1 MADNKDIT
9 LRIRAKDYSKQTFDQ
24 LTRTMDKL
32 SKAMEDQRDAAKKGD
47 ASVRDLENSYNDLEK
62 VAKAML
68 RQIADVKAYEN
79 QARALDETRKRAL
92 AAAQAQTAYAAKLA
106 SQDKVLKKEEAELK
120 RLSAARER
128 EERAVLKQTDT
139 LTKLGQRLAGY
150 GIAANQTQQATKRI
164 ETAMNTLNGE
174 LAKQDNAIENN
185 AKHLKD
191 LKAAQD
197 LLAQQELAAN
207 LKRQQDALRQLAA
220 EQRAVANGWTSTAAS
235 MRAAGTTTI
244 SLADQIRNLSDP
256 TRNGTKNLD
265 TLNQAVERV
274 RAGVT
279 GTKKPITDFAGKIR
293 ELKNAR
299 ETVTALAQMVDQFR
313 NQTQELAKLRT
324 QYSQARAEVMRLT
337 QALTQTGA
345 DTAAIS
351 QKLRQAQQT
360 LSQLSTQFSRTS
372 QSAREIQQQLR
383 AAGIDTRN
391 LTEAEQRLIAA
402 AKNTTAAQ
410 NALTEAY
417 RRNGAAA
424 DQAGKRTKENYDQQK
439 TALSWAQR
447 LRGELLS
454 LAAAYG
460 GVFGAINL
468 ANSAVDAAI
477 TRQQTMSAIAVVVGK
492 DQKAQA
498 KEWEYVNQVADY
510 FGSNLESMAKSYGK
524 FSAAAKGS
532 GLGQKESK
540 ELFENVTSIGTA
552 YGKTADQM
560 NLVFLAI
567 EQMLSKGNISAEE
580 FKQQFGEQ
588 IPGAFAA
595 GAKALGLTEPEFRK
609 YMENAVLDS
618 TAVIS
623 IMRDLAKETTDATEQ
638 MRTGIVAQ
646 QNALDN
652 AKFRFNLALADSGFL
667 DAYRKLIV
675 SLTQLL
681 ESQQGKELAEDI
693 GNAFAS
699 VATAA
704 QFLVENLDLVKWAIA
719 NIAFVKGVEGAFS
732 FGKSLKEIMEM
743 AAGANTAVRNFQAMI
758 LIFARGLGTA
768 TVATRGLAIAMRVL
782 ARSGPILGAILM
794 ALDIGKVLYDQSET
808 VRSIVD
814 GMIKYVV
821 VSFNYIKGV
830 ISGNYK
836 EFDELKKEYE
846 AKNAPIPTNVKEQAA
861 QLKKDMD
868 AVSGFRRSQTET
880 AFDRAAVD
888 EKAFNKKLDTLR
900 DNLAKQSIAQQKRVA
915 KDDLNTR
922 ISLVRQSYA
931 AQLKEAE
938 KYGGATLKRTK
949 ELIEQAVENERK
961 AYQADHAGR
970 GAGATNKRA
979 NLVQSTM
986 TDLEQAESR
995 AQKKAVY
1002 GDPTSSY
1009 GEREAAAVK
1018 AAVDQYKDLENRIKK
1033 IAAFDKSGAAAMQK
1047 RLDVLKQTTS
1057 EAVKQQTAAQELQR
1071 LQAKVDSNS
1080 KERKDNEALINAK
1093 ADAGIISESEQ
1104 VEQLNALY
1112 DESKVKIL
1120 ANIDALRQF
1129 AIANQAAM
1137 DPEAFNAL
1145 MVNLDTMQVKIENSQ
1160 RAVEKFYVQL
1170 TSGLLNGLDT
1180 AFDSIVDNLTKVYQ
1194 GTQSWGE
1201 AVQQLGVT
1209 MGLFFADLMKDLAMA
1224 ILKTMILR
1232 YLQSFSGAGGIMG
1245 SIGSAAGSLVSGQN
1259 HTGGVAGG
1267 GGGHKRALP
1276 AAAFA
1281 TAPRYHTGGIAG
1293 SAPNSGLRP
1302 NEVPSVLQKGEE
1314 VLTRDDPRHIL
1325 NGGGNKGPSSLRII
1339 AVDDQRAALAEA
1351 MKTPEG
1357 QQALIVGLKGQI
1369 GTVKKMVRT

>member
-1 MADNKDIT
+1 MADKDIT
-9 LRIRAKDYSKQTFDQ
+9 LRIRAKDTSKQTFDQ
-24 LTRTMDKL
+24 LTRTMERL
-32 SKAMEDQRDAAKKGD
+32 SKAMEEQRDAAKKGD
-47 ASVRDLENSYNDLEK
+47 ASVRDLENSYSDLEK

-68 RQIADVKAYEN
+68 RQVADVKAYEN
-79 QARALDETRKRAL
+79 QARALDEARKRAIE
-92 AAAQAQTAYAAKLA
+92 AARAQTAYAAKLA
-106 SQDKVLKKEEAELK
+106 QQDKVLKKEEKELA
-120 RLSAARER
+120 RLTSARER
-128 EERAVLKQTDT
+128 EERAVQKQTDT

-150 GIAANQTQQATKRI
+150 GIAANQTTQATKRI

-174 LAKQDNAIENN
+174 LAKQDAAIENN
-185 AKHLKD
+185 ALHMKQ

-197 LLAQQELAAN
+197 AAAAQALAESLRRQQE
-207 LKRQQDALRQLAA
+207 ALRQLAA
-220 EQRAVANGWTSTAAS
+220 EQRAAANGWNSTAAS
-235 MRAAGTTTI
+235 MRAMGTAAV
-244 SLADQIRNLSDP
+244 SLAQQIRNITDP
-256 TRNGTKNLD
+256 TRNGAKTLD
-265 TLNQAVERV
+265 GLNQAVDRV
-274 RAGVT
+274 RASLAN
-279 GTKKPITDFAGKIR
+279 TKKPISDFAGKIR

-313 NQTQELAKLRT
+313 TQTQELARLRT
-324 QYSQARAEVMRLT
+324 AYTAARADVIRLT

-345 DTAAIS
+345 DTTAIS

-360 LSQLSTQFSRTS
+360 LAQLSGEFKRTS

-402 AKNTTAAQ
+402 ARNTTTAQ
-410 NALTEAY
+410 NQLTEAY

-424 DQAGKRTKENYDQQK
+424 DDAGKRTKGNYDQQK

-498 KEWEYVNQVADY
+498 QEWEYVNQVADY

-595 GAKALGLTEPEFRK
+595 GAKALGLTEQEFRK
-609 YMENAVLDS
+609 YMESASLGSD
-618 TAVIS
+618 AVIS

-646 QNALDN
+646 RNALDN

-667 DAYRKLIV
+667 EAYRKLIT

-681 ESQQGKELAEDI
+681 ESNEGKQLAEDL
-693 GNAFAS
+693 GAAFSS
-699 VATAA
+699 VASAA

-719 NIAFVKGVEGAFS
+719 NIAFVKGAQMAFS
-732 FGKSLKEIMEM
+732 FGQSLKEI
-743 AAGANTAVRNFQAMI
+743 ADIATSTNTAMRKIQAFL

-768 TVATRGLAIAMRVL
+768 TVATRGLSIAMKLL
-782 ARSGPILGAILM
+782 ARSIPILGAILI

-808 VRSIVD
+808 VRNIVD

-836 EFDELKKEYE
+836 EFDQLKREYE
-846 AKNAPIPTNVKEQAA
+846 EKNSPIPSNVKAQAD

-880 AFDRAAVD
+880 AFDRAAAD
-888 EKAFNKKLDTLR
+888 EKNFNKKLDTLR
-900 DNLAKQSIAQQKRVA
+900 DNLAKQSISQQKRVA

-922 ISLVRQSYA
+922 IALVRQTYA

-938 KYGGATLKRTK
+938 KYGGETLKRTK
-949 ELIEQAVENERK
+949 ALIEQAVANERE
-961 AYQADHAGR
+961 AYKADHMRSGDG
-970 GAGATNKRA
+970 GANKRA

-995 AQKKAVY
+995 GQKKAVY

-1018 AAVDQYKDLENRIKK
+1018 AANDQYKDLENRIKK
-1033 IAAFDKSGAAAMQK
+1033 IAEFDKTGADAMQK
-1047 RLDVLKQTTS
+1047 RLDILKQTTT
-1057 EAVKQQTAAQELQR
+1057 EAVKQQTAAQELTR
-1071 LQAKVDSNS
+1071 LQGKIDSNS
-1080 KERKDNEALINAK
+1080 KARKDQEALINAQ
-1093 ADAGIISESEQ
+1093 ADAGLITESEQ
-1104 VEQLNALY
+1104 VKRLNDLY

-1120 ANIDALRQF
+1120 ENIKALRNF
-1129 AIANQAAM
+1129 AIEKQAAM
-1137 DPEAFNAL
+1137 DPEAFDAL

-1160 RAVEKFYVQL
+1160 RAVEKFYTQL
-1170 TSGLLNGLDT
+1170 VSGLLNGLDV
-1180 AFDSIVDNLTKVYQ
+1180 AFDSVVDNLTEVYQ
-1194 GTQSWGE
+1194 GTKNWQE
-1201 AVQQLGVT
+1201 AVVALGVT
-1209 MGLFFADLMKDLAMA
+1209 MAQFFADLMKDLAMA
-1224 ILKTMILR
+1224 ILKTMILKA
-1232 YLQSFSGAGGIMG
+1232 LQTFSGEGGVMG
-1245 SIGSAAGSLVSGQN
+1245 SIGDAAGSLLGGQN
-1259 HTGGVAGG
+1259 HTGGIAGG

-1276 AAAFA
+1276 AGAFA
-1281 TAPRYHTGGIAG
+1281 AAPRYHTGGIAG

-1302 NEVPSVLQKGEE
+1302 NEVPSVLEKGEE

-1325 NGGGNKGPSSLRII
+1325 NGGGNNGPSSIRLI
-1339 AVDDQRAALAEA
+1339 AVDDQRAATAEA
-1351 MKTPEG
+1351 LKTPEG
-1357 QQALIVGLKGQI
+1357 QQAMIVAMRQQLPTI
-1369 GTVKKMVRT
+1369 KKMVK

>member
-1 MADNKDIT
+1 MADKDIT
-9 LRIRAKDYSKQTFDQ
+9 LRIRAKDTSKQTFDQ
-24 LTRTMDKL
+24 LTRTMERL
-32 SKAMEDQRDAAKKGD
+32 SKAMEEQRDAAKKGD
-47 ASVRDLENSYNDLEK
+47 ASVRDLENSYSDLEK

-68 RQIADVKAYEN
+68 RQVADVKAYEN
-79 QARALDETRKRAL
+79 QARALDETRKRAIE
-92 AAAQAQTAYAAKLA
+92 AARAQTAYAAKLA
-106 SQDKVLKKEEAELK
+106 QQDKVLKKEEKELA
-120 RLSAARER
+120 RLTSARER
-128 EERAVLKQTDT
+128 EERAVQKQMDT

-150 GIAANQTQQATKRI
+150 GIAANQTSQATKRI

-174 LAKQDNAIENN
+174 LAKQDAAIENN
-185 AKHLKD
+185 ALHMKQ

-197 LLAQQELAAN
+197 AAAAKALEESLRRQQE
-207 LKRQQDALRQLAA
+207 ALRQLAA
-220 EQRAVANGWTSTAAS
+220 EQRATANGWNSTAAS
-235 MRAAGTTTI
+235 MRTMGTAAV
-244 SLADQIRNLSDP
+244 SLAQQIRNITDP
-256 TRNGTKNLD
+256 TRNGAKTLD
-265 TLNQAVERV
+265 GLNQAVDRV
-274 RAGVT
+274 RAGLNN
-279 GTKKPITDFAGKIR
+279 TKKPITDFAGKVR

-313 NQTQELAKLRT
+313 TQTQELARLRT
-324 QYSQARAEVMRLT
+324 AYTAARADVIRLT

-345 DTAAIS
+345 DTTAIS

-360 LSQLSTQFSRTS
+360 LAQLSGEFKRTS

-391 LTEAEQRLIAA
+391 LTEAEQRLISAA
-402 AKNTTAAQ
+402 RNTTTAQ
-410 NALTEAY
+410 NQLTEAY

-424 DQAGKRTKENYDQQK
+424 DDAGKRTKGNYDQQK

-498 KEWEYVNQVADY
+498 QEWEYVNQVADY

-595 GAKALGLTEPEFRK
+595 GAKALGLTEQEFRK
-609 YMENAVLDS
+609 YMESASLGSD
-618 TAVIS
+618 AVIS

-646 QNALDN
+646 RNALDN

-667 DAYRKLIV
+667 EAYRKLIT

-681 ESQQGKELAEDI
+681 ESNEGKQLAEDL
-693 GNAFAS
+693 GAAFSS
-699 VATAA
+699 VASAA

-719 NIAFVKGVEGAFS
+719 NIAFVKGAQMAFS
-732 FGKSLKEIMEM
+732 FGQSLKEI
-743 AAGANTAVRNFQAMI
+743 AGIATGANTAMRNFQAFL

-768 TVATRGLAIAMRVL
+768 TVATRGLSIAMKLL
-782 ARSGPILGAILM
+782 ARSIPILGAILI

-808 VRSIVD
+808 VRNIVD

-821 VSFNYIKGV
+821 VSFQYVKNAIKGE
-830 ISGNYK
+830 YK
-836 EFDELKKEYE
+836 EFDQLKREYE
-846 AKNAPIPTNVKEQAA
+846 EKNSPIPSNVKAQAD
-861 QLKKDMD
+861 QLKKDMQQ
-868 AVSGFRRSQTET
+868 VTGFRRSETET
-880 AFDRAAVD
+880 AFSKAAAD
-888 EKAFNKKLDTLR
+888 EKNFNKKLDTLR
-900 DNLAKQSIAQQKRVA
+900 DNLAKQSISQQKRVA

-922 ISLVRQSYA
+922 ISLVRQTYA

-938 KYGGATLKRTK
+938 KYGGETLKRTK
-949 ELIEQAVENERK
+949 ALIEQAVANERE
-961 AYQADHAGR
+961 AYKADHMRSGDG
-970 GAGATNKRA
+970 GANKRA

-995 AQKKAVY
+995 GQKKAVY

-1018 AAVDQYKDLENRIKK
+1018 AANDQYKDLENRIKK
-1033 IAAFDKSGAAAMQK
+1033 IAAFDKTGADAMQK
-1047 RLDVLKQTTS
+1047 RLDILKQTTT
-1057 EAVKQQTAAQELQR
+1057 EAVKQQTAAQELTR
-1071 LQAKVDSNS
+1071 LQGKIDSNS
-1080 KERKDNEALINAK
+1080 KERKDQEALINAQ
-1093 ADAGIISESEQ
+1093 ADAGLITESEQ
-1104 VEQLNALY
+1104 VERLNDLY
-1112 DESKVKIL
+1112 DKSKEKML
-1120 ANIDALRQF
+1120 ANIQVLRDF
-1129 AIANQAAM
+1129 AEAHRAAM
-1137 DPEAFNAL
+1137 DPEAYNAL
-1145 MVNLDTMQVKIENSQ
+1145 MTNLDTMKVKIENTQ
-1160 RAVEKFYVQL
+1160 MAVEKFYVQL
-1170 TSGLLNGLDT
+1170 TGGLLNGLDT
-1180 AFDSIVDNLTKVYQ
+1180 AFDSIVENLTAVYQ
-1194 GTQSWGE
+1194 GTEDWGD
-1201 AVQQLGVT
+1201 AVENLGVT
-1209 MGLFFADLMKDLAMA
+1209 MGLFFADLMKELAMA

-1232 YLQSFSGAGGIMG
+1232 ALQSFSGGGGIMG
-1245 SIGSAAGSLVSGQN
+1245 SIGTAAGSLLGGQN
-1259 HTGGVAGG
+1259 HTGGIAGG

-1276 AAAFA
+1276 AGAFA
-1281 TAPRYHTGGIAG
+1281 SAPRYHTGGIAG

-1302 NEVPSVLQKGEE
+1302 NEVPSVLEKGEE

-1325 NGGGNKGPSSLRII
+1325 NGGGNKGPNSIRLI
-1339 AVDDQRAALAEA
+1339 AVDDQRAATAEA
-1351 MKTPEG
+1351 LKTPEG
-1357 QQALIVGLKGQI
+1357 QQAMIVAMRQQLPTI
-1369 GTVKKMVRT
+1369 KKMVK

>member
-9 LRIRAKDYSKQTFDQ
+9 LRIRAKDFSKQTFDQ

-47 ASVRDLENSYNDLEK
+47 ASVRDLESSYNDLEK

-79 QARALDETRKRAL
+79 QARALDETRKRAI
-92 AAAQAQTAYAAKLA
+92 AAAQAQTSYAAKLA
-106 SQDKVLKKEEAELK
+106 QQDKVLKKEEKELA
-120 RLSAARER
+120 RLTAARER

-139 LTKLGQRLAGY
+139 LARLGQRLAGY
-150 GIAANQTQQATKRI
+150 GIAANQTTQATARI
-164 ETAMNTLNGE
+164 EAAMKVLNGE
-174 LAKQDNAIENN
+174 LAKQDGAIENN
-185 AKHLKD
+185 AKHLQQ

-235 MRAAGTTTI
+235 MRAMGTAAV
-244 SLADQIRNLSDP
+244 SLAQQIRNITDP
-256 TRNGTKNLD
+256 TRNGAKTLD
-265 TLNQAVERV
+265 GLNQAVDRV
-274 RAGVT
+274 RAGLANS
-279 GTKKPITDFAGKIR
+279 KKPISDFAGKIR

-313 NQTQELAKLRT
+313 TQTTELARLRT
-324 QYSQARAEVMRLT
+324 EYSQARAEVMRLT
-337 QALTQTGA
+337 QELTKTGV
-345 DTAAIS
+345 DTAAVS

-360 LSQLSTQFSRTS
+360 LSQLSTAFSRTS
-372 QSAREIQQQLR
+372 MSAREIQQQLR

-402 AKNTTAAQ
+402 ARNTTAAQ
-410 NALTEAY
+410 NALTDAY

-424 DQAGKRTKENYDQQK
+424 DEAGKRTKGNYDQQK

-447 LRGELLS
+447 LRGELLA

-492 DQKAQA
+492 DVNAQA
-498 KEWEYVNQVADY
+498 KEWGYVNQVADY
-510 FGSNLESMAKSYGK
+510 FGANLESMAKSYGK

-595 GAKALGLTEPEFRK
+595 GAKALGLTEIEFRK

-667 DAYRKLIV
+667 DAYRKLIT

-681 ESQQGKELAEDI
+681 ESNEGKQLAEDL
-693 GNAFAS
+693 GAAFSTVAS
-699 VATAA
+699 AA

-719 NIAFVKGVEGAFS
+719 NIAFVKGIQMAFS
-732 FGKSLKEIMEM
+732 FGQSLKELAGM
-743 AAGANTAVRNFQAMI
+743 ASTANTAMRNFQAMI
-758 LIFARGLGTA
+758 LIFSRGLGVA
-768 TVATRGLAIAMRVL
+768 TGATRGLAIAMRVL
-782 ARSGPILGAILM
+782 ARAVPILGAILL

-808 VRSIVD
+808 VRNIVD

-821 VSFNYIKGV
+821 VSFQYVKGV
-830 ISGNYK
+830 ITGEYK
-836 EFDELKKEYE
+836 EFDRLKQEYE
-846 AKNAPIPTNVKEQAA
+846 QKNSPIPTNVKAQAD
-861 QLKKDMD
+861 QLKKDMQ
-868 AVSGFRRSQTET
+868 AVSGFRRSETET

-888 EKAFNKKLDTLR
+888 ERSFNKKLDTLR

-970 GAGATNKRA
+970 GAGGANKRA

-995 AQKKAVY
+995 GQKKAVY

-1018 AAVDQYKDLENRIKK
+1018 AANDQYKDLENRIKK
-1033 IAAFDKSGAAAMQK
+1033 IAAFDKSGADAMQK
-1047 RLDVLKQTTS
+1047 RLDILKQTTT
-1057 EAVKQQTAAQELQR
+1057 EAVKQQTAAQELTR
-1071 LQAKVDSNS
+1071 LQGKIDSNS
-1080 KERKDNEALINAK
+1080 KERKDNEALINAQ
-1093 ADAGIISESEQ
+1093 ADAGLITESEQ
-1104 VEQLNALY
+1104 VEKLNDLY
-1112 DESKVKIL
+1112 DKSKEKML
-1120 ANIDALRQF
+1120 ANIEVLRQF
-1129 AIANQAAM
+1129 AVAHQAAM
-1137 DPEAFNAL
+1137 DPEAFSAL
-1145 MVNLDTMQVKIENSQ
+1145 MTNLDTMQVKIENSQ

-1180 AFDSIVDNLTKVYQ
+1180 AFDSVVENLTAVYQ
-1194 GTQSWGE
+1194 GTEDWGD
-1201 AVQQLGVT
+1201 AVANLGVT
-1209 MGLFFADLMKDLAMA
+1209 MGLFFADLMKELAMA

-1232 YLQSFSGAGGIMG
+1232 ALQSFSGGGGIMG
-1245 SIGSAAGSLVSGQN
+1245 SIGTAAGSLLGGQN
-1259 HTGGVAGG
+1259 HTGGIAGG

-1281 TAPRYHTGGIAG
+1281 SAPRYHTGGIAG

-1302 NEVPSVLQKGEE
+1302 NEVPSVLEKGEE

-1325 NGGGNKGPSSLRII
+1325 NGGGNQGPSSIRLI
-1339 AVDDQRAALAEA
+1339 AVDDQRSATAEA
-1351 MKTPEG
+1351 LKTPEG
-1357 QQALIVGLKGQI
+1357 QQAMIVALRAQLP
-1369 GTVKKMVRT
+1369 TVKKMVK

>member
-1 MADNKDIT
+1 MADKDIT

-47 ASVRDLENSYNDLEK
+47 ASVRDLENSYSDLEK

-68 RQIADVKAYEN
+68 RQVADVKAYEN
-79 QARALDETRKRAL
+79 QARALDETRKRAI
-92 AAAQAQTAYAAKLA
+92 AAAQAQTAYAAKL
-106 SQDKVLKKEEAELK
+106 SQQDKVLKKEEKELA

-150 GIAANQTQQATKRI
+150 GIAANQTTQATKRI
-164 ETAMNTLNGE
+164 ENAMTVLNGE
-174 LAKQDNAIENN
+174 LAKQDGAIENN
-185 AKHLKD
+185 ALHLKQ

-220 EQRAVANGWTSTAAS
+220 EQRAVANGWNSTAAS
-235 MRAAGTTTI
+235 MRSMGTAAV
-244 SLADQIRNLSDP
+244 SVAQQIRNIVDP
-256 TRNGTKNLD
+256 TRNGAKTLD
-265 TLNQAVERV
+265 ALNQSVDRV
-274 RAGVT
+274 RAGLANS
-279 GTKKPITDFAGKIR
+279 KKPITDFAGKIR

-313 NQTQELAKLRT
+313 TQTVELARLRT
-324 QYSQARAEVMRLT
+324 EYNQARADVMRLT
-337 QALTQTGA
+337 AALTQTGA

-351 QKLRQAQQT
+351 QKLRQAQAA
-360 LSQLSTQFSRTS
+360 LAQLSGQFTRTS
-372 QSAREIQQQLR
+372 QSAREVQAQLR

-402 AKNTTAAQ
+402 ARNTTTAQ
-410 NALTEAY
+410 NALTDAY

-424 DQAGKRTKENYDQQK
+424 DDAGKRTKGNYDQQK

-447 LRGELLS
+447 LRGELLA

-492 DQKAQA
+492 DVNAQA
-498 KEWEYVNQVADY
+498 KEWNYVNQVADY

-595 GAKALGLTEPEFRK
+595 GAKALGLTEIEFRK
-609 YMENAVLDS
+609 YMESASLGSD
-618 TAVIS
+618 AVIS
-623 IMRDLAKETTDATEQ
+623 IMRDLARETKDATEQ

-667 DAYRKLIV
+667 EAYRKLIT

-681 ESQQGKELAEDI
+681 ESNEGKELAEDL
-693 GNAFAS
+693 GAAFSS
-699 VATAA
+699 VASAA
-704 QFLVENLDLVKWAIA
+704 QFLVENLDLVKWALA
-719 NIAFVKGVEGAFS
+719 NIAFVKGIQMAFS
-732 FGKSLKEIMEM
+732 FGQSLKELAGM
-743 AAGANTAVRNFQAMI
+743 AALANTAMRNFQAMV
-758 LIFARGLGTA
+758 LIFARGMGTA
-768 TVATRGLAIAMRVL
+768 TVATRGLAVAMRLL
-782 ARSGPILGAILM
+782 ARAVPILGAILI

-821 VSFNYIKGV
+821 VSFQYVKG
-830 ISGNYK
+830 IITGSYK
-836 EFDELKKEYE
+836 EFDQLKAEYE
-846 AKNAPIPTNVKEQAA
+846 QKNAPLPSNVKDQVS

-868 AVSGFRRSQTET
+868 VVSGFRRSETET
-880 AFDRAAVD
+880 AFSKAAAD
-888 EKAFNKKLDTLR
+888 EKNFNKKMDTLR
-900 DNLAKQSIAQQKRVA
+900 DNLAKQSINQQKRVA

-922 ISLVRQSYA
+922 IALVRQTYA

-949 ELIEQAVENERK
+949 EIIEQAVENERQ
-961 AYQADHAGR
+961 AYKADHAGK

-995 AQKKAVY
+995 GQKKAVY

-1018 AAVDQYKDLENRIKK
+1018 AAVDTYKDLENRIKK
-1033 IAAFDKSGAAAMQK
+1033 IAEFDKTGAAAMQK
-1047 RLDVLKQTTS
+1047 RLDILKETTS
-1057 EAVKQQTAAQELQR
+1057 EAVKQQTAVAELQR
-1071 LQAKVDSNS
+1071 LQAKVDANT
-1080 KERKDNEALINAK
+1080 KQRKDQEALINAQ
-1093 ADAGIISESEQ
+1093 ADAGLISESEQ
-1104 VEQLNALY
+1104 VKQLNDLY

-1120 ANIDALRQF
+1120 ANVDALRQF

-1137 DPEAFNAL
+1137 DPEAFAAL
-1145 MVNLDTMQVKIENSQ
+1145 MTSLDTMTVKIENSQ
-1160 RAVEKFYVQL
+1160 RAVEKFYTQL
-1170 TSGLLNGLDT
+1170 VGGLLNGLDT
-1180 AFDSIVDNLTKVYQ
+1180 AFDSIVDNLTQVYQ
-1194 GTQSWGE
+1194 GTQDWGD
-1201 AVQQLGVT
+1201 AVVGLGIT
-1209 MGLFFADLMKDLAMA
+1209 MGQFFADLMKELSMA
-1224 ILKTMILR
+1224 ILKTIILR
-1232 YLQSFSGAGGIMG
+1232 ALQSYAGAGGVMG
-1245 SIGSAAGSLVSGQN
+1245 SIGAAAGSLVGGQN
-1259 HTGGVAGG
+1259 HTGGMAGG

-1276 AAAFA
+1276 ASAFA
-1281 TAPRYHTGGIAG
+1281 VAPRYHTGGIAG
-1293 SAPNSGLRP
+1293 QAPNSGLRP
-1302 NEVPSVLQKGEE
+1302 NEVPSVLERGEE

-1325 NGGGNKGPSSLRII
+1325 NGGGNKGPTGIRLI
-1339 AVDDQRAALAEA
+1339 AVDDQRSAVAEA

-1357 QQALIVGLKGQI
+1357 QQAMIVGLRAQLP
-1369 GTVKKMVRT
+1369 TVKKMVR